1 MHWELLMTREQDLQ
15 RWEARL
21 VDWESRI
28 KRLEGAVD
36 RLEGRERDQARRDLA
51 QLREERENIAAHVR
65 ELRLEEAEGWADLEV
80 RHGVLRIFDAFGERL
95 DRLMSR
101 TGRG

>member
-1 MHWELLMTREQDLQ
+1 MTREQDLQ

-21 VDWESRI
+21 TEWDARI
-28 KRLEGAVD
+28 RRLEGAVE
-36 RLEGRERDQARRDLA
+36 RLEGRERDTARRDLA
-51 QLREERENIAAHVR
+51 QLREEREAIAEQVGQ
-65 ELRLEEAEGWADLEV
+65 LRLEEAEGWADLEV
-80 RHGVLRIFDAFGERL
+80 RNGVLRIFDAFGERL